1 MTVLLDGKKL
11 AGKFRQTLK
20 SEVDLIKKKGIVPTL
35 AVLMVGEDPASQ
47 VYFNSKRKL
56 AARIGIK
63 TVDAILPET
72 SSEGAVIAQIKEFN
86 NDPLISGILVELPLP
101 RQLRAKKIMETILPA
116 KDVDGF
122 HPFNIG
128 RLFMDDPGPVPCTPA
143 GIMELFKEYQIDPAG
158 KEAVIV
164 GRSTIVGRP
173 LAAML
178 LNADATITIAHSKT
192 KQLAQIT
199 KTADILVVATGRP
212 QIITQEYI
220 KPGAVVVDVGINRD
234 PNGKL
239 VGDVCQEQALGRA
252 GFLTPVPGGVGPMT
266 SVTLMKQTIEL
277 AKGGVVLG
285 QR

>member
-266 SVTLMKQTIEL
+266 SVMLMKQTIEL